1 MPLEDQKRALDALGR
16 KYPELDLSRV
26 GIWGW
31 SFGGYFSAMA
41 VLREPDVFHVG
52 VAGAPVVAW
61 EDYDPHYTERYM
73 GLPQDNRAGYEA
85 ANVLTYATSLAR
97 PLLLVHGTAD
107 DNVYFLHS
115 LKLADALLRAGRPF
129 EFLPLPGL
137 THMVTDPEVTNRM
150 YERMADLFDE
160 HLILSHHSVE
170 SAAPAA
176 E

>member
-1 MPLEDQKRALDALGR
+1 MFR
-16 KYPELDLSRV
+16 
-26 GIWGW
+26 
-31 SFGGYFSAMA
+31 F
-41 VLREPDVFHVG
+41 PDVFSVG
-52 VAGAPVVAW
+52 VSVAPVP
-61 EDYDPHYTERYM
+61 DQQLYDTIYQERYM
-73 GLPQDNRAGYEA
+73 GLPQDNGSGYEA
-85 ANVLTYATSLAR
+85 ASVLTYAASLAR

-137 THMVTDPEVTNRM
+137 THMVTDPEVTIRL

-160 HLILSHHSVE
+160 HLILSSRRIE
-170 SAAPAA
+170 ADPSP